1 MAVWW
6 TDWQGGGRALPAFR
20 GRPGRPSPCRHGSA
34 SAAPFLPRGTPNPTT
49 QPNQQCATQTK
60 TIAHWF
66 NPCAFSQAP
75 TAYATQAEYDAAV
88 AAGGNAV
95 LLSNAGTLPYGQ
107 RGRLTVAGP
116 GFNRLDISLFKS
128 FRLPY
133 REAVFELR
141 ADGINVMNTPSFGDP
156 NNGITGGSA
165 GEITS
170 TRFSGLLPDGRVIQ
184 VAGRLTF

>member
-1 MAVWW
+1 MASCDSLIVWIV
-6 TDWQGGGRALPAFR
+6 
-20 GRPGRPSPCRHGSA
+20 SE
-34 SAAPFLPRGTPNPTT
+34 
-49 QPNQQCATQTK
+49 
-60 TIAHWF
+60 F

-88 AAGGNAV
+88 AGGGNAV

-116 GFNRLDISLFKS
+116 GFNRLDMSLFKS
-128 FRLPY
+128 FRLPF

>member
-1 MAVWW
+1 MLAGEFRIANPF
-6 TDWQGGGRALPAFR
+6 DDGGKPY
-20 GRPGRPSPCRHGSA
+20 SV
-34 SAAPFLPRGTPNPTT
+34 T
-49 QPNQQCATQTK
+49 QPNQECATATK

-75 TAYATQAEYDAAV
+75 TAYATVAEYDAAV

-95 LLSNAGTLPYGQ
+95 LLSQAGTLPYGQ
-107 RGRLTVAGP
+107 RGRLTVGGP
-116 GFNRLDISLFKS
+116 GFNRLDMSLFKS
-128 FRLPY
+128 FKLPF
-133 REAVFELR
+133 REAAFELR

-165 GEITS
+165 GSITS
-170 TRFSGLLPDGRVIQ
+170 TRFSGLLPDARVIQ